1 MKKII
6 AAAVAAAFVAPVWA
20 ADVTL
25 SGDLEMRWTQED
37 GEGLAASN
45 NDGDITVTAS
55 EELANGWA
63 VSAKIGVEDAQDS
76 ESGAAAGNTG
86 IAGDVELS
94 ISGPFGTVAMGE
106 IDAAVNQVDE
116 LASPGDI
123 LGTTGAGNV
132 ATPGAVA
139 PINSVAWT
147 LPAMVDGLTV
157 VLSAGHEGLT
167 SDEASANERQV
178 TSYGVRY
185 AVGGLTVATGTI
197 EADDETYD
205 GSYVGASYT
214 MNGLTVGMDSATN
227 DGADNTDTQTLSAA
241 YNMGDTTVFVE
252 SNETDTAAAAA
263 TTDTIVGLT
272 HVVGGGLSV
281 RFENLSSDT
290 ANTDSN
296 ALAVIYAF

>member
-20 ADVTL
+20 ADITV

-45 NDGDITVTAS
+45 NDGDITVTAT
-55 EELANGWA
+55 EELANGMA
-63 VSAKIGVEDAQDS
+63 VSAKIGVEDAQTN
-76 ESGAAAGNTG
+76 GG

-94 ISGPFGTVAMGE
+94 ISGAFGTIAMGE

-132 ATPGAVA
+132 AAPGAVA
-139 PINSVAWT
+139 PINSIAWT
-147 LPAMVDGLTV
+147 LPAMVDGLNV
-157 VLSAGHEGLT
+157 IVSAGHEGLT
-167 SDEASANERQV
+167 SDEASGNERQV
-178 TSYGVRY
+178 TSYGVSY
-185 AVGGLTVATGTI
+185 SVGGLTVATGTI
-197 EADDETYD
+197 ESDGETYD
-205 GSYVGASYT
+205 GSYVGARYT
-214 MNGLTVGMDSATN
+214 MQGLTIGMDSATN
-227 DGADNTDTQTLSAA
+227 DGANNTDTQTLSAA
-241 YNMGDTTVFVE
+241 YNMGTTTVFVE

-281 RFENLSSDT
+281 RFENMSSDT

-296 ALAVIYAF
+296 AVAVIYAF

>member
-1 MKKII
+1 MKKIM

-37 GEGLAASN
+37 GEGLSTSN

-55 EELANGWA
+55 EELANGMSI
-63 VSAKIGVEDAQDS
+63 VAKIGVEDAQTN
-76 ESGAAAGNTG
+76 GG
-86 IAGDVELS
+86 IAGDVELA
-94 ISGPFGTVAMGE
+94 ITGDFGTVSMGE

-132 ATPGAVA
+132 AAPGAVA

-147 LPAMVDGLTV
+147 LPAIVDGLTV
-157 VLSAGHEGLT
+157 ILSAGHEGLT

-178 TSYGVRY
+178 TSYGVKY

-197 EADDETYD
+197 ESDGETYD
-205 GSYVGASYT
+205 GSYIGAVYT

-227 DGADNTDTQTLSAA
+227 DGANDTDTQTLSAS

-252 SNETDTAAAAA
+252 SNETDTAAATA

-272 HVVGGGLSV
+272 HTIGGGLSV

-290 ANTDSN
+290 ANTDAN
-296 ALAVIYAF
+296 AVAVVYAF

>member
-76 ESGAAAGNTG
+76 ESGKANGNVG

-106 IDAAVNQVDE
+106 IDPAVNQVDE

-132 ATPGAVA
+132 EAPGDVTV
-139 PINSVAWT
+139 INSIGWK
-147 LPAMVDGLTV
+147 LPTMVEGLTV
-157 VLSAGHEGLT
+157 IVSAGHEALT

-178 TSYGVRY
+178 TSYGVSY
-185 AVGGLTVATGTI
+185 SVGGLTVATGTI
-197 EADDETYD
+197 ESDGQNYD
-205 GSYVGASYT
+205 GSYLGARYT
-214 MNGLTVGMDSATN
+214 MQGLTVGMDSATN
-227 DGADNTDTQTLSAA
+227 DAANDTDTQTLSVA
-241 YNMGDTTVFVE
+241 YNMGDTTLFVE
-252 SNETDTAAAAA
+252 SNETDTSGAAA
-263 TTDTIVGLT
+263 TTDTVVGLT

-281 RFENLSSDT
+281 RLENLSSDT

-296 ALAVIYAF
+296 AVAVIYAF